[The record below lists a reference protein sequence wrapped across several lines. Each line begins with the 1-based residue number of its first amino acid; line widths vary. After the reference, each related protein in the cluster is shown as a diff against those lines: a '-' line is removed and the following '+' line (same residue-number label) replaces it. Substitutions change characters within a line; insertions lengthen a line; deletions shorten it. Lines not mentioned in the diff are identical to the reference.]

1 MDLTFLKLIV
11 QADEKG
17 SISAAARHLGWL
29 PATASAALARAEDEL
44 GGKLFTRTT
53 RSLKPTPEGQRFLEQ
68 ARLAL
73 ATLDEAREVF
83 RSGRS
88 KVEGLVRLTAPAD
101 VGQQVVMPALDVF
114 LETHPGVRLVLELSD
129 RVRDLW
135 RDDVDAAI
143 RYGTS
148 SDSSLVARKLADT
161 RRVIVAAPA
170 YLKKRGV
177 PRRAEELA
185 EHECV
190 LLKTATHRA
199 DVWQFSRPRDV
210 TMVVKG
216 RWSSN
221 NGAVTRQWA
230 LAGHGL
236 ALKSWI
242 DVCEDV
248 AAGRLV
254 HVLPAFYSQSY
265 PIMLMMSA
273 SLRLATRMRAL
284 GDCLAER
291 FEARLRAHP
300 FPAVAELG
308 ASERRDGRPAPAAG
322 RRSGRTRPDRS
333 RHG

>member
-1 MDLTFLKLIV
+1 MDLAFLKLIV
-11 QADEKG
+11 QADERG

-29 PATASAALARAEDEL
+29 PATASAALFRAEEEL

-68 ARLAL
+68 ARHAL
-73 ATLDEAREVF
+73 AMLDEAREVF
-83 RSGRS
+83 QSGRS
-88 KVEGLVRLTAPAD
+88 KVQGLVRLTAPAD
-101 VGQQVVMPALDVF
+101 VGQQVVMPALDAF
-114 LETHPGVRLVLELSD
+114 LETHQGVKLVLELSD

-143 RYGTS
+143 RYGSS
-148 SDSSLVARKLADT
+148 SDSTLVARKLADT
-161 RRVIVAAPA
+161 RRVMVAAPA
-170 YLKKRGV
+170 YAQRRGV
-177 PRRAEELA
+177 PGRVEDLA

-199 DVWQFSRPRDV
+199 DVWHFTGARDV
-210 TMVVKG
+210 SVTVKG

-230 LAGHGL
+230 LAGHGI
-236 ALKSWI
+236 ALKAWI

-254 HVLPAFYSQSY
+254 HVLPGFHSESY
-265 PIMLMMSA
+265 PIVLIMSA
-273 SLRLATRMRAL
+273 SLRLAARMRAL

-291 FEARLRAHP
+291 FDSRQRAHP
-300 FPAVAELG
+300 FPAA
-308 ASERRDGRPAPAAG
+308 ARTTRRLNGIRAVK
-322 RRSGRTRPDRS
+322 RK
-333 RHG
+333 

>member
-1 MDLTFLKLIV
+1 MNLTFLKLLV
-11 QADEKG
+11 HADEKG

-73 ATLDEAREVF
+73 ATLDEAREAF
-83 RSGRS
+83 LSGRS
-88 KVEGLVRLTAPAD
+88 TVQGLVRLTAPAD
-101 VGQQVVMPALDVF
+101 VGQQVVMPALDAF
-114 LETHPGVRLVLELSD
+114 LEAYPGIKLVLELSD

-143 RYGTS
+143 RYGAS

-161 RRVIVAAPA
+161 RRVMVAAPA
-170 YLKKRGV
+170 YLKKRGA
-177 PRRAEELA
+177 PRRAEDLA
-185 EHECV
+185 QHECV

-199 DVWQFSRPRDV
+199 EVWRFSGTREV
-210 TMVVKG
+210 TVAVKG

-230 LAGHGL
+230 LAGHGV

-248 AAGRLV
+248 TAGRLV
-254 HVLPAFYSQSY
+254 HVLPNLYSERY
-265 PIMLMMSA
+265 PIMLIMSA
-273 SLRLATRMRAL
+273 SLRLAARMRAL

-291 FEARLRAHP
+291 FDARLRAHP
-300 FPAVAELG
+300 FPGIREKP
-308 ASERRDGRPAPAAG
+308 RRTPLPG
-322 RRSGRTRPDRS
+322 
-333 RHG
+333 